1 MYQICLFNQLQEGAK
16 DYAITTNEKVP
27 EWADE
32 KVKTR
37 VDEIQDEIDRL
48 IEEGP
53 IKTGDRKS
61 DMRRSM
67 QWSKQLKDLR
77 DKLAVEQAKVEF
89 NQQP

>member
-1 MYQICLFNQLQEGAK
+1 MYQILCLINYRRSKRLS
-16 DYAITTNEKVP
+16 ITTNEKVP

-53 IKTGDRKS
+53 IKTGSKS
-61 DMRRSM
+61 DMRRVYISRRT
-67 QWSKQLKDLR
+67 QRLKR
-77 DKLAVEQAKVEF
+77 
-89 NQQP
+89 